1 MSNTFNI
8 NRFGKY
14 FKYDLFNARNQFG
27 LSLLILGCL
36 PIIAFVF
43 TELFSVL
50 FLQEWAGNVV
60 PARVLAII
68 AAVLVTIITFPAK
81 AYGKLTEKKA
91 GSNWILL
98 PASVF
103 EKWLSMM
110 IINMIVLPA
119 CLFGLLLLSDTLLAL
134 CFPAQ
139 YGNHLLS
146 TEGFNMF
153 KMMEPGDDNFSFN
166 LSGVVFFD
174 WCNNILIFTLGAI
187 FFKKSKAGKTI
198 LCLFLFG
205 CIVGSIF
212 AAIFGTANLDNDD
225 LARIFRN
232 WTINDA
238 FRAINIFVNACYLI
252 MMGLVSAALYFRMK
266 TIKH

>member
-14 FKYDLFNARNQFG
+14 FRYDLFNARNQFG

-36 PIIAFVF
+36 PIITFVF
-43 TELFSVL
+43 TELFSAV
-50 FLQEWAGNVV
+50 FLSEWADNVV
-60 PARVLAII
+60 PARVLAIV
-68 AAVLVTIITFPAK
+68 AAVLVTVITFPAK

-110 IINMIVLPA
+110 IISIVVLPI
-119 CLFGLLLLSDTLLAL
+119 CLFGLLFVSDSLLAL

-139 YGNHLLS
+139 YGSALF
-146 TEGFNMF
+146 TREGINLF
-153 KMMEPGDDNFSFN
+153 KLMIDGDNSLSFN
-166 LSGVVFFD
+166 VAGVIFFD

-187 FFKKSKAGKTI
+187 VFKKSKAGKTI

-212 AAIFGTANLDNDD
+212 AAIFGTAQLDNDD
-225 LARIFRN
+225 LVRLFRN

-238 FRAINIFVNACYLI
+238 FRAINIFVNSCYLI
-252 MMGLVSAALYFRMK
+252 MMGLVSTALYFRMK